1 VPERKSRSSPQ
12 EPDAP
17 EAPAPFWSGTIT
29 FGLVSVP
36 VNLYP
41 AHREEQVRLR
51 MLAPDGSPVAR
62 RYRCERDGRDLE
74 RDEIVRGFELTP
86 GKHVVVTDDELARL
100 APQKSRDIELKRFVD
115 ADQLD
120 PVLFDRPYVLT
131 PGGSTAKSYR
141 LLAKVMEDKGL
152 AGIATFVM
160 SGKERVVAIIAEHGI
175 LRAETVRFADEVRTP
190 DDVGLPPK
198 AKPDR
203 DRVAG
208 FAKAIDALA
217 KPALAPA
224 ELADPYARGLREL
237 VDALQKK
244 KSRVVVRREKEA
256 EPVDLVEVLK
266 RSLKRG
272 EASRHAR
279 AVTRRQT
286 RPKRRASR
294 S

>member
-1 VPERKSRSSPQ
+1 VPERGSKPRSP
-12 EPDAP
+12 EPD
-17 EAPAPFWSGTIT
+17 APAPFWSGTIT

-36 VNLYP
+36 VSLYP
-41 AHREEQVRLR
+41 AHREEQLRLR

-62 RYRCERDGRDLE
+62 RYRCERDGRDLP
-74 RDEIVRGFELTP
+74 RDEIVRGFELAP

-100 APQKSRDIELKRFVD
+100 APEKSRDIELKRFVEVG
-115 ADQLD
+115 QLN

-131 PGGSTAKSYR
+131 PGGSNTKSYR

-160 SGKERVVAIIAEHGI
+160 SGKERVVAIVAEQGI
-175 LRAETVRFADEVRTP
+175 LRAETVRFADELRSP

-203 DRVAG
+203 ERVAG
-208 FAKAIDALA
+208 FAKAITALA
-217 KPALAPA
+217 KPALAPS
-224 ELADPYARGLREL
+224 ELADPYARGLSEL
-237 VDALQKK
+237 VDTLRKK
-244 KSRVVVRREKEA
+244 KDRVVIRREKEP

-272 EASRHAR
+272 EASRRER